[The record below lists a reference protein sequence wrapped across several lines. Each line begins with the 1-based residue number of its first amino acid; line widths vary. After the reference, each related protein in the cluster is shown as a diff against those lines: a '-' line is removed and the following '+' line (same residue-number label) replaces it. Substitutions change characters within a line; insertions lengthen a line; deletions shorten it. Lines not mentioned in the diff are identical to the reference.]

1 MPPDRARGF
10 WYQWYFNTESGRVG
24 LERNRRELCRL
35 LWQNWSPTWRFS
47 DAEYD
52 ATAPSFDNPDFVSV
66 VIHSYRHRLGNA
78 PGDPRFEAAERQL
91 AMRPP
96 IMAPT
101 ITIYGRDDGLLG
113 GASTND
119 AGDRAIF
126 RSLVDRRVVSGGHF
140 LPRENP
146 AAMAQALLDVLA
158 ARR

>member
-1 MPPDRARGF
+1 MPPDRARAF

-35 LWQNWSPTWRFS
+35 LWQTWSPTWQFTAA
-47 DAEYD
+47 DYD
-52 ATAPSFDNPDFVSV
+52 ATAQSFDNPDFVGV

-78 PGDPRFEAAERQL
+78 PGEPRFDTIERQL

-96 IMAPT
+96 IAAPT
-101 ITIYGRDDGLLG
+101 ITVYGRDDALVPPS
-113 GASTND
+113 AND

-126 RSLVDRRVVSGGHF
+126 RSLVDRRLVSGGHF

-146 AAMAQALLDVLA
+146 EAMTAALLDVLA